1 MIRLTN
7 GQWERIRNHFLEER
21 IPMDVLDASRSRPD
35 VFSKLY
41 CGYSTPARSGTCCRK
56 LIRTTNPFI
65 GAFKPGAA
73 MKFGST
79 SLPSTPLGF
88 PDRPESFSR
97 RVAQG
102 ARGCSRRAAP
112 LRAIDGAAKTE
123 RDPDATLNLCT
134 HKSAFSKRGSL
145 SAALPRID
153 AACQKPP

>member
-1 MIRLTN
+1 
-7 GQWERIRNHFLEER
+7 RIRNHFPEER

-56 LIRTTNPFI
+56 VIRTTNPFI

-88 PDRPESFSR
+88 PARPQSFSR

-102 ARGCSRRAAP
+102 ARGCSRRVTPPARHRRRRQNGTRP
-112 LRAIDGAAKTE
+112 RYDLE
-123 RDPDATLNLCT
+123 LMY
-134 HKSAFSKRGSL
+134 SL
-145 SAALPRID
+145 IRFL
-153 AACQKPP
+153 